1 MKHFWKLLLLLFWI
15 QACTKENQRPD
26 NPFDQDAKDQPK
38 DTFTAPAAST
48 IQGIHYNILKPTC
61 ANSGCHD
68 GTFEPD
74 FRTVSSSYN
83 SLLYR
88 QPIKN
93 DSAGTF
99 AARVMPG
106 NADLSMLWYRLTVDL
121 GGNSGIMPL
130 VVDPGSSWLSKK
142 ADYLNDIRT
151 WINNGAKDPFG
162 NAPALPD
169 QPPQVLGMTVL
180 VNGTEAFRPGRY
192 EPIQVPVGSNAEL
205 WICFA
210 DDKAAQLA
218 LSNASI
224 NFSLD
229 PGNYTSGNAQPLIQ
243 AASPRIFK
251 SVYGQN
257 ESYGFRFMLNA
268 NGWNPGDVTWLQ
280 LNISDGV
287 NGNSMIPN
295 SDALFYLKKY
305 LAIRWI

>member
-1 MKHFWKLLLLLFWI
+1 MKRLLLYTILGI
-15 QACTKENQRPD
+15 GVASCTKESKRPE
-26 NPFDQDAKDQPK
+26 NPFDNGNKQQPK
-38 DTFTAPAAST
+38 DTSIAPDPNT
-48 IQGIHYNILKPTC
+48 IQGIHANILKPTC

-83 SLLYR
+83 TLLYR
-88 QPIKN
+88 KPIKN
-93 DSAGTF
+93 DSAGSF
-99 AARVMPG
+99 SARVMPG

-130 VVDPGSSWLSKK
+130 VVDPGSKWLTKK
-142 ADYLNDIRT
+142 AEYLNNIRT

-162 NAPALPD
+162 NPASLPD

-180 VNGTEAFRPGRY
+180 VNGIEASRPGRY
-192 EPIQVPVGSNAEL
+192 EPIQVPAGSNAEL

-210 DDKAAQLA
+210 DDKSTQDA
-218 LSNASI
+218 LNNGNI

-229 PGNYTSGNAQPLIQ
+229 PGNYVATNAQPLIK
-243 AASPRIFK
+243 AAPGKVFK

-257 ESYGFRFMLNA
+257 ETYLYRFMLNTS
-268 NGWNPGDVTWLQ
+268 NWKQGDVIWLQ

-287 NGNSMIPN
+287 NGNSHIPN

-305 LAIRWI
+305 LAIRLV

>member
-1 MKHFWKLLLLLFWI
+1 MKQLCAILLIVLCT
-15 QACTKENQRPD
+15 QACIKESKRPK
-26 NPFDQDAKDQPK
+26 NPFDQDKTQPPK
-38 DTFTAPAAST
+38 DTST
-48 IQGIHYNILKPTC
+48 TPDPNSIQGIHANILKPTC

-74 FRTVSSSYN
+74 FRTVMSSYN
-83 SLLYR
+83 TLMYR
-88 QPIKN
+88 KPVKN

-99 AARVMPG
+99 SARVLPG
-106 NADLSMLWYRLTVDL
+106 NADMSMLWYRLTVDL

-130 VVDPGSSWLSKK
+130 VVDPDSKWPSKK
-142 ADYLNDIRT
+142 AEYLNHIRT

-162 NAPALPD
+162 NPPTLPD

-180 VNGTEAFRPGRY
+180 VNGTEASRPGRY
-192 EPIQVPVGSNAEL
+192 EPIQVPTGSNAEL

-210 DDKAAQLA
+210 DDKTAQLA
-218 LSNASI
+218 LSNAGI

-229 PGNYTSGNAQPLIQ
+229 PGNYTSGNAQLLVP
-243 AASPRIFK
+243 AATPRIFK

-257 ESYGFRFMLNA
+257 ESYGFRFILNTNA
-268 NGWNPGDVTWLQ
+268 WKAGDVTWLQ
-280 LNISDGV
+280 LSISDGV
-287 NGNSMIPN
+287 NGNSLIPN

>member
-1 MKHFWKLLLLLFWI
+1 M
-15 QACTKENQRPD
+15 
-26 NPFDQDAKDQPK
+26 
-38 DTFTAPAAST
+38 
-48 IQGIHYNILKPTC
+48 
-61 ANSGCHD
+61 
-68 GTFEPD
+68 
-74 FRTVSSSYN
+74 SSYN
-83 SLLYR
+83 TLLYR
-88 QPIKN
+88 KPVKN

-99 AARVMPG
+99 SARVLPG
-106 NADLSMLWYRLTVDL
+106 NADMSMLWYRLTVDL

-130 VVDPGSSWLSKK
+130 VVDPDSKWPSKK
-142 ADYLNDIRT
+142 AEYLNHIRT

-162 NAPALPD
+162 NVPALPD

-180 VNGTEAFRPGRY
+180 VNGTEASRPGRY
-192 EPIQVPVGSNAEL
+192 EPIQVPTGSNAEL

-210 DDKAAQLA
+210 DDKTAQLA

-229 PGNYTSGNAQPLIQ
+229 PGNYTSGNAQLLVP
-243 AASPRIFK
+243 AATPRIFK

-257 ESYGFRFMLNA
+257 ESYGFRFILNTSA
-268 NGWNPGDVTWLQ
+268 WKPGDVTWLQ

-287 NGNSMIPN
+287 NGNFLIPN